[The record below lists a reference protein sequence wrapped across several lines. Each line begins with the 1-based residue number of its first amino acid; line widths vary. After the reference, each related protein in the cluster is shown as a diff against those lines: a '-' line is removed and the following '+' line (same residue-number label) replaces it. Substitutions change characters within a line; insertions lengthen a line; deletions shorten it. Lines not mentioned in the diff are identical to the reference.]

1 VNTGTRGNV
10 VRTPRTSKTFL
21 RVCLAALAALPFT
34 AVQACAGGDAS
45 SGDGKTITFGVS
57 APAPGGNMLQ
67 LGIAQTK
74 SYFSAEGITVKPV
87 FLGTGGAVVQALA
100 SGKVQIGTS
109 TPDLVLQAIDRGQD
123 VTMFYNWTTKNVTQ
137 FGVLPDSPVRSVADL
152 KGKTVGVQELS
163 AGPAQLAKAA
173 AVNAGLDPAGD
184 LKFIA
189 VGTGAPALD
198 ALVRHR
204 VDALVTYDTLF
215 AAMTNGTGQALRFFP
230 PDGVGDLFASSLVAS
245 NGWLK
250 DHPAAAAGFGRAWAK
265 ASVYADTN
273 PQDGIKMMF
282 AAFPSSKVGAGDQAA
297 TKAALAQFKA
307 RQQSLYGGG
316 KPPATQQWGAY
327 PPAAVQHWITYAK
340 QQKLT
345 RSELAPDKV
354 YTNEFVGKFNAFDAN
369 AIKKAA
375 GSGATP

>member
-1 VNTGTRGNV
+1 
-10 VRTPRTSKTFL
+10 
-21 RVCLAALAALPFT
+21 
-34 AVQACAGGDAS
+34 
-45 SGDGKTITFGVS
+45 
-57 APAPGGNMLQ
+57 MLQ

-74 SYFSAEGITVKPV
+74 GYFSAEGITVKPV

-109 TPDLVLQAIDRGQD
+109 TPDLVLQANDRGQNAK
-123 VTMFYNWTTKNVTQ
+123 MFYNWTTKNVTQ
-137 FGVLPDSPVRSVADL
+137 FAVLPDSPVHSVADL

-173 AVNAGLDPAGD
+173 VVNAGLDPEND

-204 VDALVTYDTLF
+204 VDALITYDTLF
-215 AAMTNGTGQALRFFP
+215 AAMTNGTGQTLRFFSP
-230 PDGVGDLFASSLVAS
+230 TGVNDLFSSSLVAS
-245 NGWLK
+245 GDWLK
-250 DHPAAAAGFGRAWAK
+250 HHPAVAAGFGRAWAK
-265 ASVYADTN
+265 ASVYAQAN
-273 PQDGIKMMF
+273 PEDGIKMMF
-282 AAFPSSKVGAGDQAA
+282 AAYPSSKVGSTDQAA
-297 TKAALAQFKA
+297 TKAALAQFNA
-307 RQQSLYGGG
+307 REQSLYGSA

-327 PPAAVQHWITYAK
+327 PPAAVQHWISYAK
-340 QQKLT
+340 QYKLT
-345 RSELAPDKV
+345 HSNLAPDKV